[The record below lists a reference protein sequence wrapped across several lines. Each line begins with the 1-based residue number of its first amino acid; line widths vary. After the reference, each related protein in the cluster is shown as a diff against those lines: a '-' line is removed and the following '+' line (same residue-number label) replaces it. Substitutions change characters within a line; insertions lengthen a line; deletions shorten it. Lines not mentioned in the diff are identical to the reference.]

1 MPEPLTSRGACLQRG
16 DIIVRVNSVDV
27 VDSITTTREVGSLAA
42 GSRNR
47 FVIYREGERM
57 TINVTVGERPANLG
71 RAVPGDSSPA
81 PESSDGEEAPLG
93 VSLKSLS
100 NQDRETLDLD
110 DDEKGM
116 LITEI
121 DRDSALYKA
130 GVREGMAI
138 LDVNYKKLDSISIL
152 EEEVSKAEDSGR
164 NRLLLAVHGEMGTRF
179 VTVNLN
185 EDE

>member
-1 MPEPLTSRGACLQRG
+1 M
-16 DIIVRVNSVDV
+16 RVNSTDV
-27 VDSITTTREVGSLAA
+27 ADSITTTREVGSLAA
-42 GSRNR
+42 GSRNK
-47 FVIYREGERM
+47 FVISRDGERM

-71 RAVPGDSSPA
+71 QVASASSTPPPDSSG
-81 PESSDGEEAPLG
+81 SSEAPLG
-93 VSLKSLS
+93 VSLKRLDES
-100 NQDRETLDLD
+100 DRERLDLD
-110 DDEKGM
+110 DDEQGM

-121 DRDSALYKA
+121 ARDSALYQA

-164 NRLLLAVHGEMGTRF
+164 NRMLLAVNGEMGTRF